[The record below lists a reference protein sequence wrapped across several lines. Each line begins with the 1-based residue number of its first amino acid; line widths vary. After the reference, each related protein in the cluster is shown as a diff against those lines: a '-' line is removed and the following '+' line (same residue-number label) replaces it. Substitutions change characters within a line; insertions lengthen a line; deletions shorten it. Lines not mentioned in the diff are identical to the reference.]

1 MLGKSYINPSLDI
14 VDSDKPLAFFKFMI
28 AFAAVFFIALI
39 AEYLGPDLT
48 FFLLNLS
55 LSLYLV
61 SSFQGKLKYFF
72 LIQPIFVYLSSFGF
86 EVPWRE
92 IGVGYA
98 YTHMYELFTNQSG
111 IDLAAI
117 NERLEMVESNSILGL
132 GVVYVGTIPQL
143 LLTDLLF
150 DYPSERAYYFSQST
164 VGLFYAAIAAFYGI
178 ITNNIK
184 REVLL
189 IPLLIFIVSPT
200 FLELN
205 SNLHRY
211 SLLVFGLLLF
221 IISYF
226 GVLSGK
232 GIFHRLIAVLIL
244 LLSLAII
251 LVSKQAIIL
260 CLVLFVLLERFSAG
274 KLPIFSNIFLQ
285 ISENLQIF
293 IVILAIAFVQYFI
306 TSISDFYATIA
317 FTGAGAE
324 SGGGIKTLLS
334 VPILGLSIRL
344 LYAVLSPFPFMGF
357 SQWALYGENEVFLF
371 IHIFSSVFC
380 AWVIASFFLNLKR
393 IINASHDIRIFGLFG
408 VSILCSLAMSSV
420 GFHAY
425 LAPAMPF
432 LSVIL
437 LQRDLRIMILYPIWF
452 IVLLEMLAHV
462 GRLA

>member
-1 MLGKSYINPSLDI
+1 MLGKSYIHPSLDP
-14 VDSDKPLAFFKFMI
+14 VDSDRSLALFKFMI
-28 AFAAVFFIALI
+28 AAAAVLSIALI

-61 SSFQGKLKYFF
+61 SSFQSKLKYFF
-72 LIQPIFVYLSSFGF
+72 LIQPIFIYLSSFGF
-86 EVPWRE
+86 DIPWRE
-92 IGVGYA
+92 IGVGFA
-98 YTHMYELFTNQSG
+98 YTGMYELLTNQSG
-111 IDLAAI
+111 VDLAAI
-117 NERLEMVESNSILGL
+117 NERLAMVESNSILGL
-132 GVVYVGTIPQL
+132 GIVYVGAIPQL
-143 LLTDLLF
+143 LLTDTLF
-150 DYPSERAYYFSQST
+150 DFPIERAYYLSQST

-189 IPLLIFIVSPT
+189 ISLLIFTVSPT

-211 SLLVFGLLLF
+211 GLLVFGLLLF
-221 IISYF
+221 IISYV
-226 GVLSGK
+226 GVLNGK

-244 LLSLAII
+244 LLSVAII
-251 LVSKQAIIL
+251 LVSKQAFIL

-274 KLPIFSNIFLQ
+274 KLPVFSNIFLK

-306 TSISDFYATIA
+306 TSINDFYKTIA

-324 SGGGIKTLLS
+324 SWGGIKTMLS
-334 VPILGLSIRL
+334 VPILGLFIRL
-344 LYAVLSPFPFMGF
+344 LYAVLSPFPYLGF
-357 SQWALYGENEVFLF
+357 SQWALYGGNEVFLF
-371 IHIFSSVFC
+371 IHIFSTVLC

-393 IINASHDIRIFGLFG
+393 IINAANDIRIFALFG

-420 GFHAY
+420 GFHTY

-437 LQRDLRIMILYPIWF
+437 LQRDLRILILYPIWF
-452 IVLLEMLAHV
+452 IVLLEILAHV